1 MISSAV
7 KSNWNWNFA
16 DFRDLGKTLP
26 EAAKGGSLKNLEI
39 FTIKHLCHSLFLSCN
54 FIQKETLAQGFSFE
68 FYKIFK
74 NNLFMEHLWMT
85 ASVLQQL
92 LALYF
97 SIIYSWQLSSS
108 EKTLLGKKIHPFI
121 SRVLQIHISFTQ
133 MLFSFSL
140 TNAWLT
146 CPLRKSYAVLWAG
159 NHFVGS
165 ESPIDNTFDQFWKF
179 KFYFE

>member
-1 MISSAV
+1 
-7 KSNWNWNFA
+7 
-16 DFRDLGKTLP
+16 
-26 EAAKGGSLKNLEI
+26 
-39 FTIKHLCHSLFLSCN
+39 
-54 FIQKETLAQGFSFE
+54 
-68 FYKIFK
+68 
-74 NNLFMEHLWMT
+74 MEHLWMT

-159 NHFVGS
+159 KTILLTN
-165 ESPIDNTFDQFWKF
+165 
-179 KFYFE
+179 FENLNSISNNFEETHDLLVFTDPLIICIYLQTTDVTRTSVIPPQCY

>member
-1 MISSAV
+1 
-7 KSNWNWNFA
+7 
-16 DFRDLGKTLP
+16 
-26 EAAKGGSLKNLEI
+26 
-39 FTIKHLCHSLFLSCN
+39 
-54 FIQKETLAQGFSFE
+54 
-68 FYKIFK
+68 
-74 NNLFMEHLWMT
+74 MT

-108 EKTLLGKKIHPFI
+108 EKILLGKKIHPFI
-121 SRVLQIHISFTQ
+121 SRVLQIHISFTL

-146 CPLRKSYAVLWAG
+146 CRLRKSYAVLWAG

-165 ESPIDNTFDQFWKF
+165 ESPIDNTLDQFENLNSIRRNTRSLSFHGPTIYLHLFTNHRRDQENLRHPTSVLLKCDLV
-179 KFYFE
+179 

>member
-1 MISSAV
+1 
-7 KSNWNWNFA
+7 
-16 DFRDLGKTLP
+16 
-26 EAAKGGSLKNLEI
+26 
-39 FTIKHLCHSLFLSCN
+39 
-54 FIQKETLAQGFSFE
+54 
-68 FYKIFK
+68 
-74 NNLFMEHLWMT
+74 MT

-97 SIIYSWQLSSS
+97 SIIYSWLLSSS

-146 CPLRKSYAVLWAG
+146 CPLRKSYAVL
-159 NHFVGS
+159 
-165 ESPIDNTFDQFWKF
+165 
-179 KFYFE
+179 